1 MDSTAS
7 RTGAGGGLKMGE
19 KKQIDLSLERLSG
32 VGPSTAKKWREK
44 GYKDIR
50 AIANASSQQ
59 LVRDLDINI
68 TKAQSLIAE
77 ANRLLADETIVFL
90 SASKILEKVKERR
103 QYISTG
109 CKWLDVILGG
119 GVPTDASTLITG
131 EYGTGKTQLCMQLA
145 VNCVVDLK
153 RVVVYLATE
162 TASYSPERIVA
173 MAVFGRNYVPK
184 GWNPDKLAEVL
195 NRVSYG
201 LYKINPDQAE
211 KYIINANGTIDFD
224 KDIFIVEPQYLQ
236 TSEKIYKALQ
246 GVETD
251 LIEARGLD
259 VGLVIIDSYTGVMR
273 SEFLGR
279 GSLDERSA
287 EWSRHIRLI
296 NRLTSRYNLAVV
308 GTGQMYGIPDP
319 MLQGKIGARRT
330 GVKAVPWGGV
340 GFLHSWTYMISL
352 EQVQGGKKQDALYEA
367 FLFDTPTAKQTAQFI
382 ITKEG
387 IRDAY

>member
-1 MDSTAS
+1 
-7 RTGAGGGLKMGE
+7 MGE

-367 FLFDTPTAKQTAQFI
+367 FLFDTPTPKQTAQFI